1 MTNFNINKLTRK
13 NVLNMKPYSSARD
26 EFKDFKHQMIYLD
39 ANENPFDNSIN
50 RYPDP
55 QQIELKEF
63 LVKKR
68 NVKVENI
75 LLGNGSDE
83 VLDLLYRAFCEP
95 NKDNVITLPP
105 TYGMYEVLANIN
117 AVENRAIF
125 LTDDFQ
131 PNAEAIL
138 SKTDENTKIIF
149 LCSPNNPTGN
159 SFSDKIIFELLNNFS
174 GLILIDEA
182 YIDFSKRESW
192 LLLLKEYPNLV
203 ICQTLSKA
211 YAMAGI
217 RVGILYAS
225 AEIIAVLNK
234 IKPPYNINIL
244 SQEKALKKMQQN
256 TLEFQVKKIISEREK
271 LVNGLK
277 NKKFVLKVFPS
288 DANFIL
294 IKVDDA
300 DARYKQFIDNG
311 IVVRNRSNQPL
322 CDNCL
327 RITIGTKDE
336 NEKVIQLLKTLQY
349 V

>member
-1 MTNFNINKLTRK
+1 MTNFDINKLTRT

-26 EFKDFKHQMIYLD
+26 EFKDFKHEMIYLD
-39 ANENPFDNSIN
+39 ANENPFDNSVN

-55 QQIELKEF
+55 QQLELKE
-63 LVKKR
+63 LIAEKR
-68 NVKVENI
+68 DVKVENI
-75 LLGNGSDE
+75 LIGNGSDE

-95 NKDNVITLPP
+95 YKDNVITLPP

-117 AVENRAIF
+117 AVENRAVL

-138 SKTDENTKIIF
+138 SKIDENTKILF

-159 SFSDKIIFELLNNFS
+159 SFSDKIIFNLLSNFS

-182 YIDFSKRESW
+182 YIDFSEKDSW
-192 LLLLKEYPNLV
+192 LLLLKDYPNLV

-211 YAMAGI
+211 YAMAGMRI
-217 RVGILYAS
+217 GILYAS
-225 AEIIAVLNK
+225 AEIISVLNK

-244 SQEKALKKMQQN
+244 SQEKAIKKIQQS
-256 TLEFQVKKIISEREK
+256 TLDFQVKKILLERDKLFEAFKTVDFIEK
-271 LVNGLK
+271 VI
-277 NKKFVLKVFPS
+277 PS
-288 DANFIL
+288 DSNFIL
-294 IKVDDA
+294 IKVDNA
-300 DARYKQFIDNG
+300 DLRYQQFIDNG

-349 V
+349 A

>member
-1 MTNFNINKLTRK
+1 MTNFDINKLTRT

-26 EFKDFKHQMIYLD
+26 EFKDFKHEMIYLD
-39 ANENPFDNSIN
+39 ANENPFDNSVN

-55 QQIELKEF
+55 QQLELKE
-63 LVKKR
+63 LLAEKR

-95 NKDNVITLPP
+95 NKDNIITLPP

-117 AVENRAIF
+117 AVENRAVY
-125 LTDDFQ
+125 LTDNFQ

-138 SKTDENTKIIF
+138 SKTDENTKILF

-182 YIDFSKRESW
+182 YIDFSERDSW

-211 YAMAGI
+211 YAMAGM

-244 SQEKALKKMQQN
+244 SQERAIKKIQQS
-256 TLEFQVKKIISEREK
+256 TLDFQVKKILLERDKLFEALKTVEFIEK
-271 LVNGLK
+271 II
-277 NKKFVLKVFPS
+277 PS

-300 DARYKQFIDNG
+300 NLRYQQFIDNG
-311 IVVRNRSNQPL
+311 IVIRNRSNQPL
-322 CDNCL
+322 CHNCL

-349 V
+349 A

>member
-1 MTNFNINKLTRK
+1 MTKFDINKLVRS
-13 NVLNMKPYSSARD
+13 NILNMKPYASARD

-55 QQIELKEF
+55 QQLKLKEIIAKKND
-63 LVKKR
+63 VKI
-68 NVKVENI
+68 ENI
-75 LLGNGSDE
+75 LIGNGSDE

-117 AVENRAIF
+117 AVENRAVF
-125 LTDDFQ
+125 LTNDFQ
-131 PNAEAIL
+131 PNAQEIL
-138 SKTDENTKIIF
+138 SKTDNNTKILF

-182 YIDFSKRESW
+182 YIDFSEKDSW
-192 LLLLKEYPNLV
+192 LLLLKEYPNLI

-211 YAMAGI
+211 YAMAGVRI
-217 RVGILYAS
+217 GLLYAS
-225 AEIIAVLNK
+225 AEIISILNK

-244 SQEKALKKMQQN
+244 SQEKAIKKLQQN
-256 TLEFQVKKIISEREK
+256 TLDFQVKKILIEREK
-271 LVNGLK
+271 LEAALK
-277 NKKFVLKVFPS
+277 NITFIKKVIPS

-294 IKVDDA
+294 VEVDDA
-300 DARYKQFIDNG
+300 NLRYEQFIDNG

-322 CDNCL
+322 CNNCL
-327 RITIGTKDE
+327 RITIGTKEE
-336 NEKVIQLLKTLQY
+336 NEKVIQLLTTLQY

>member
-1 MTNFNINKLTRK
+1 MTNFNINKLTRT

-26 EFKDFKHQMIYLD
+26 EYKEFKHEMIYLD
-39 ANENPFDNSIN
+39 ANENPFDNSVN

-55 QQIELKEF
+55 QQMELKE
-63 LVKKR
+63 LLAEMREVKI
-68 NVKVENI
+68 ENI
-75 LLGNGSDE
+75 LIGNGSDE

-95 NKDNVITLPP
+95 NKDNVITVPP

-117 AVENRAIF
+117 AVENRAVF

-131 PNAEAIL
+131 PNAQEIL
-138 SKTDENTKIIF
+138 NNTDENTKILF

-159 SFSDKIIFELLNNFS
+159 SFSDKIIFELLSNFS

-182 YIDFSKRESW
+182 YIDFSERDSW

-211 YAMAGI
+211 YAMAGVRI
-217 RVGILYAS
+217 GILYAS

-244 SQEKALKKMQQN
+244 SQEKAIKKLQQS
-256 TLEFQVKKIISEREK
+256 TLDFQVKKILLEREK
-271 LVNGLK
+271 LFKAVETVD
-277 NKKFVLKVFPS
+277 FIEKVIPS
-288 DANFIL
+288 DSNFIL

-300 DARYKQFIDNG
+300 ELRYQQFIDNG

-322 CDNCL
+322 CENCL

-336 NEKVIQLLKTLQY
+336 NEKVIQLLKSVQY
-349 V
+349 A